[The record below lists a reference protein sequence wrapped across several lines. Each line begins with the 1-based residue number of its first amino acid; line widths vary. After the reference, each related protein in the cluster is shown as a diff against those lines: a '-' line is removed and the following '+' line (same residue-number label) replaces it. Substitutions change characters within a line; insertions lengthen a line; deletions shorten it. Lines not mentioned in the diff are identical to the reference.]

1 MQQVVYANGQLWSSA
16 TTVVAFGNTIHS
28 GIAYFILAP
37 SSSSG
42 SLTGTIVKQGYVA
55 LAGEDLMYPSI
66 GVNSA
71 GKGVM
76 TFSLAGPDFFPSAAY
91 VSINAVS
98 GAGDIHIGASG
109 AGPEDGFTGYKFYGG
124 SGVARWGDY
133 SAAVAAPNG
142 SIWSS
147 VEYIPNLSRV
157 ALANWG
163 TFVSNVS
170 P

>member
-1 MQQVVYANGQLWSSA
+1 MQQVVYANGELWSSA
-16 TTVVAFGNTIHS
+16 TTVVAFGNTINS

-55 LAGEDLMYPSI
+55 LVGEDLMYPSI

-76 TFSLAGPDFFPSAAY
+76 AFSLAGPDFFPSAAY

-98 GAGDIHIGASG
+98 GAGDIHLGASG
-109 AGPEDGFTGYKFYGG
+109 SGPDDCLSGYKFYGI
-124 SGVARWGDY
+124 SGAARWGAY
-133 SAAVAAPNG
+133 S
-142 SIWSS
+142 
-147 VEYIPNLSRV
+147 V
-157 ALANWG
+157 ALAA
-163 TFVSNVS
+163 
-170 P
+170 PY